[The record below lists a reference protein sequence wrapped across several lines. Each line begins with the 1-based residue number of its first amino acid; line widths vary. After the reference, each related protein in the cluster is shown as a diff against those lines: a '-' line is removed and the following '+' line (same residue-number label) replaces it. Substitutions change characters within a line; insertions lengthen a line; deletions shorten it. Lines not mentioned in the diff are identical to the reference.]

1 MCITFVHPKNWI
13 NTFGM
18 HIEDIFEDLEAQFA
32 AASAQRPRDSFTEN
46 ARAIELKTNSLM
58 PRELIAPIIGVDF
71 MAGLDSVN
79 PIWHFFPMRT
89 IHKVVF
95 HSGGDPQ
102 LPKLRNF
109 ALDLASFIQTLPT
122 PCSVRWRVGGNDEF
136 LRSGQLHTATA
147 NLLFIYSPGNYGEF
161 AARPISVP
169 IAALEQLSIES
180 VDNLNGDF

>member
-1 MCITFVHPKNWI
+1 
-13 NTFGM
+13 M

-32 AASAQRPRDSFTEN
+32 AASQTKQRDSFTTN
-46 ARAIELKTNSLM
+46 AKAIELNTSTLT

-71 MAGLDSVN
+71 MAGMDTLV

-89 IHKVVF
+89 IHKVIF
-95 HSGGDPQ
+95 HTDGDAE

-109 ALDLASFIQTLPT
+109 ALDLAGIIQTLPT
-122 PCSVRWRVGGNDEF
+122 PCAIRWRVSGPDDF
-136 LRSGQLHTATA
+136 IRSGQLHNCTS
-147 NLLFIYSPGNYGEF
+147 NLLFIYTS
-161 AARPISVP
+161 AQHRPIAVP

>member
-1 MCITFVHPKNWI
+1 
-13 NTFGM
+13 M

-32 AASAQRPRDSFTEN
+32 ASSEQKPRDSFTDN
-46 ARAIELKTNSLM
+46 ARAIELKTASLM

-71 MAGLDSVN
+71 MAGLDAIN
-79 PIWHFFPMRT
+79 PIWHIFPMRT
-89 IHKVVF
+89 IHKVIF
-95 HSGGDPQ
+95 HSGGDLQ

-109 ALDLASFIQTLPT
+109 ALDFASFIQTLPT
-122 PCSVRWRVGGNDEF
+122 PCSVRWRVSGNDDF

-147 NLLFIYSPGNYGEF
+147 NLLFIYLPGNQGES
-161 AARPISVP
+161 APRPIAVP